1 MAARA
6 LALFVLPLGP
16 SSQRFKLAAIK
27 PIRNAGAFRGNPI
40 FSEASV
46 FKLTLFLAVSLS
58 ASLVAAQQIL
68 SIPAGTAVRIRTTQP
83 ISSDTAR
90 VGDDVPMEVLADVA
104 VNGYILIR
112 QGAPVIGVVSRA
124 KEAKILGRRGHV
136 AVSLKYAESVTGE
149 HVPVSGD
156 RSESGNGKKAKIATE
171 VVVATAFTPLGLLF
185 LFEKGNDSDIAPG
198 TAFTVYAAADT
209 QLDLEQLPK
218 GAKLLR
224 VRPTGPENLTALGIV
239 IDTNPTD
246 FFARITGVVRDGAG
260 DRAGLRVGYIITT
273 VNRASTRNVRDVI
286 EAIAALP
293 PESSTLTLGYA
304 FPSNLGYMPKETS
317 VRLKQ

>member
-1 MAARA
+1 VNN
-6 LALFVLPLGP
+6 LSLFV
-16 SSQRFKLAAIK
+16 
-27 PIRNAGAFRGNPI
+27 
-40 FSEASV
+40 
-46 FKLTLFLAVSLS
+46 AVLLS
-58 ASLVAAQQIL
+58 ASIVAAQETVT
-68 SIPAGTAVRIRTTQP
+68 IPAGTAVRIRTTQSV
-83 ISSDTAR
+83 SSETAR

-104 VNGYILIR
+104 VNGYVLIR
-112 QGAPVIGVVSRA
+112 QGAPVIGVISRA
-124 KEAKILGRRGHV
+124 KESKILGRGGHV
-136 AVSLKYAESVTGE
+136 AVSPKYAESVTGA

-156 RSESGNGKKAKIATE
+156 RSEQGNGKKAKIATE

-185 LFEKGNDSDIAPG
+185 LFEKGNDSAIAPG

-209 QLDLEQLPK
+209 QIDLDQLPK

-224 VRPTGPENLTALGIV
+224 ARPTGPENLPALGIV

-273 VNRASTRNVRDVI
+273 VNRASTHNVRDVI

-293 PESSTLTLGYA
+293 PESTTLILGYA

>member
-1 MAARA
+1 
-6 LALFVLPLGP
+6 
-16 SSQRFKLAAIK
+16 
-27 PIRNAGAFRGNPI
+27 
-40 FSEASV
+40 
-46 FKLTLFLAVSLS
+46 
-58 ASLVAAQQIL
+58 
-68 SIPAGTAVRIRTTQP
+68 
-83 ISSDTAR
+83 
-90 VGDDVPMEVLADVA
+90 
-104 VNGYILIR
+104 
-112 QGAPVIGVVSRA
+112 
-124 KEAKILGRRGHV
+124 
-136 AVSLKYAESVTGE
+136 
-149 HVPVSGD
+149 
-156 RSESGNGKKAKIATE
+156 
-171 VVVATAFTPLGLLF
+171 
-185 LFEKGNDSDIAPG
+185 
-198 TAFTVYAAADT
+198 VYAAADT

-273 VNRASTRNVRDVI
+273 VNRASTHNVRDVI